1 MGTIMSLG
9 FEFKGKE
16 YHSLIRVKEREQKTE
31 YHITVMNGDLERLLY
46 GNHIVSE
53 ENGDLNADNLPDT
66 NDQWKLKKQIVE
78 ALSKHLQSA

>member
-16 YHSLIRVKEREQKTE
+16 YYSLIRVKERNEKTE

-46 GNHIVSE
+46 GNHIVCE
-53 ENGDLNADNLPDT
+53 ENGDLDPENLPET
-66 NDQWKLKKQIVE
+66 NDQWKLKKQIVQ
-78 ALSKHLQSA
+78 ALNKHLHTA

>member
-16 YHSLIRVKEREQKTE
+16 YYSLIRVKEKNNKTE

-46 GNHIVSE
+46 GNHVVKELNGELEI
-53 ENGDLNADNLPDT
+53 ENAAENNEQAI
-66 NDQWKLKKQIVE
+66 LKKQIVE
-78 ALSKHLQSA
+78 ALSKHLQTV

>member
-16 YHSLIRVKEREQKTE
+16 YYSLIRVKEKNDNTE

-46 GNHIVSE
+46 GNHVIK
-53 ENGDLNADNLPDT
+53 DLKNLEVEADTAN
-66 NDQWKLKKQIVE
+66 NEQAVLKKQIAD
-78 ALSKHLQSA
+78 ALNRHLQTV